1 MVNKVKL
8 NEKIVSL
15 RKKKGLSQQDLAEA
29 LDVSRQAVSRWEVG
43 TSLPSMENLLALSKL
58 FGTPV
63 DELTSA
69 AELLTLPEHGSEK
82 TGEGKKA
89 NRFKGRSKLLGAIL
103 AVVVISGMLVVT
115 YLRQDKT
122 EPTEHGIE
130 EFEELDDER
139 ISDSNAVISGQ
150 LYGEEG

>member
-58 FGTPV
+58 FETPV

-69 AELLTLPEHGSEK
+69 AELLDLPEHSSEK
-82 TGEGKKA
+82 AGEGKKVS
-89 NRFKGRSKLLGAIL
+89 RFKGRNRLLAVVL
-103 AVVVISGMLVVT
+103 VVVVISGMLIAT
-115 YLRQDKT
+115 YLGQNKMKPADQNTVKF
-122 EPTEHGIE
+122 EGLE
-130 EFEELDDER
+130 EER
-139 ISDSNAVISGQ
+139 ISDSNAVTGGTTS
-150 LYGEEG
+150 

>member
-15 RKKKGLSQQDLAEA
+15 RKKKGLSQQELAEA

-58 FGTPV
+58 FETPV

-69 AELLTLPEHGSEK
+69 AELLDLPEHGSEK
-82 TGEGKKA
+82 AGEGKKA
-89 NRFKGRSKLLGAIL
+89 SRFKGRSRLLGFVL
-103 AVVVISGMLVVT
+103 AVVVISGILTAT
-115 YLRQDKT
+115 YLGQSKMKSADQNTVKF
-122 EPTEHGIE
+122 EGLE
-130 EFEELDDER
+130 EER
-139 ISDSNAVISGQ
+139 ISDSNAVTSGTTS
-150 LYGEEG
+150 

>member
-1 MVNKVKL
+1 MVSKVELNK
-8 NEKIVSL
+8 KIVSL

-58 FGTPV
+58 FETSV

-69 AELLTLPEHGSEK
+69 AELLDLPEHGSEK
-82 TGEGKKA
+82 VGEGKKIP
-89 NRFKGRSKLLGAIL
+89 RFKGWSRLLGGVL
-103 AVVVISGMLVVT
+103 AVVAISGMLFVT

-122 EPTEHGIE
+122 EPTEHDIV
-130 EFEELDDER
+130 EFEELEGER
-139 ISDSNAVISGQ
+139 ITDSNAVENLPTS
-150 LYGEEG
+150 

>member
-1 MVNKVKL
+1 MKL

-43 TSLPSMENLLALSKL
+43 TSIPSMENLLALSKL
-58 FGTPV
+58 FEIPV
-63 DELTSA
+63 DDFTSA
-69 AELLTLPEHGSEK
+69 AELLDIPEHGNEESE
-82 TGEGKKA
+82 ERKKS
-89 NRFKGRSKLLGAIL
+89 NRFKDRRKLIGIAL
-103 AVVVISGMLVVT
+103 AVVVISGVLVVT

-122 EPTEHGIE
+122 EPTEHGVV

-139 ISDSNAVISGQ
+139 ISDSDAVENLPTS
-150 LYGEEG
+150 

>member
-29 LDVSRQAVSRWEVG
+29 MDVSRQAVSRWEVG

-58 FGTPV
+58 FEIPV

-69 AELLTLPEHGSEK
+69 AELLDLPEHGSEK
-82 TGEGKKA
+82 AGEGKKVP
-89 NRFKGRSKLLGAIL
+89 RFKGRNRLLGTIL
-103 AVVVISGMLVVT
+103 VAAVISGMLVVT
-115 YLRQDKT
+115 YLRQDKIG
-122 EPTEHGIE
+122 PTEHGIE
-130 EFEELDDER
+130 EFEELEDER
-139 ISDSNAVISGQ
+139 ISDSDAVVS
-150 LYGEEG
+150 E

>member
-29 LDVSRQAVSRWEVG
+29 MDVSRQAVSRWEVG

-58 FGTPV
+58 FEIPV

-69 AELLTLPEHGSEK
+69 AELLDLPEHGSENA
-82 TGEGKKA
+82 GEGKKTS
-89 NRFKGRSKLLGAIL
+89 RLKGRSRLLGIVL
-103 AVVVISGMLVVT
+103 AVVVISGMLMAT
-115 YLRQDKT
+115 YLGQSKMKSADQNTVKF
-122 EPTEHGIE
+122 EGLE
-130 EFEELDDER
+130 EER
-139 ISDSNAVISGQ
+139 ISDSNAVTSGTTS
-150 LYGEEG
+150 